1 MWQRDLKKLESA
13 SSDLSEAMAGSG
25 SSMTYSF
32 LLFIVILSLQ
42 EMYRG
47 KLASSEL
54 YTILGGFIS
63 SLLFLV
69 LLTFIG
75 NFQETTGAKSGW
87 GAVIIAEVIA
97 LIAASTV
104 HRVCITTCFLF
115 SAVLLYEVNKLS
127 GSAVS
132 TSDSRTKKQ
141 SVFSHNRTTRQT
153 VQTSRIPKSFFLYST
168 KKGNKKLRVAYG
180 YFLTIA
186 CKGHMIGGVKKD
198 REFYYF
204 GIGPESQLPLI
215 SYASNII

>member
-1 MWQRDLKKLESA
+1 
-13 SSDLSEAMAGSG
+13 MAGSG
-25 SSMTYSF
+25 SSMLYSF
-32 LLFIVILSLQ
+32 LLFTVILSLQ

-75 NFQETTGAKSGW
+75 NFQETIGARTGW
-87 GAVIIAEVIA
+87 GAVIVAEVVA

-115 SAVLLYEVNKLS
+115 SVGLLYEVNKIS
-127 GSAVS
+127 GSALS

-141 SVFSHNRTTRQT
+141 SGR
-153 VQTSRIPKSFFLYST
+153 
-168 KKGNKKLRVAYG
+168 A
-180 YFLTIA
+180 
-186 CKGHMIGGVKKD
+186 
-198 REFYYF
+198 
-204 GIGPESQLPLI
+204 
-215 SYASNII
+215 

>member
-1 MWQRDLKKLESA
+1 
-13 SSDLSEAMAGSG
+13 MAGSG

-87 GAVIIAEVIA
+87 GAVIIAEVVA

-132 TSDSRTKKQ
+132 TRDSRTKKQ
-141 SVFSHNRTTRQT
+141 SGR
-153 VQTSRIPKSFFLYST
+153 
-168 KKGNKKLRVAYG
+168 A
-180 YFLTIA
+180 
-186 CKGHMIGGVKKD
+186 
-198 REFYYF
+198 
-204 GIGPESQLPLI
+204 
-215 SYASNII
+215 

>member
-1 MWQRDLKKLESA
+1 
-13 SSDLSEAMAGSG
+13 MARSG

-87 GAVIIAEVIA
+87 GAVIIAEVVA

-132 TSDSRTKKQ
+132 TNDSRTKKQ
-141 SVFSHNRTTRQT
+141 SGR
-153 VQTSRIPKSFFLYST
+153 
-168 KKGNKKLRVAYG
+168 A
-180 YFLTIA
+180 
-186 CKGHMIGGVKKD
+186 
-198 REFYYF
+198 
-204 GIGPESQLPLI
+204 
-215 SYASNII
+215 